1 MNECM
6 FFGIKVLW
14 ILDYYVKCDGNSN
27 FKLIIDV
34 NDENNVYMKFMWFGY
49 NLFYIYFRFE
59 RL

>member
-27 FKLIIDV
+27 FKLIIVV
-34 NDENNVYMKFMWFGY
+34 NDENMFIW
-49 NLFYIYFRFE
+49 NLCDSGII
-59 RL
+59 